1 MIVIVCIDDDNGMM
15 FNKRRQS
22 RDRAVIEDILSM
34 AGEKTIWIQKFSAPL
49 FEKFEKNVMIDDE
62 FFDKAKEGEFCFV
75 ENCSILPVLERVE
88 KIVVYRWN
96 REYPADLYF
105 DVDLSQWNVGD
116 SSEFQGFSHER
127 IVKEIYIR
135 GN

>member
-1 MIVIVCIDDDNGMM
+1 MILIVCVDDDNGMM

-22 RDRAVIEDILSM
+22 RDRVVIEDILSM
-34 AGEKTIWIQKFSAPL
+34 SGEKTVWIQRFSAPL
-49 FEKFEKNVMIDDE
+49 FEKYEKNVMIDDGFLDRAE
-62 FFDKAKEGEFCFV
+62 EGEFCFV

-96 REYPADLYF
+96 RKYPADFHF
-105 DVDLSQWNVGD
+105 DVDLSQWNLEN
-116 SSEFQGFSHER
+116 SSEFRGSSHER